1 MLSPGD
7 LQRLAAS
14 VRLPGMGPC
23 YMSYVALQHDWFRL
37 SLDVAAI
44 ARAAA
49 FSAAAAEVRADFLK
63 HTRDS
68 ICAAEKAAVV
78 AAAAQPGDGAGA
90 GCSITS
96 SSVQAGGRLAA
107 CCTCSSDPL
116 AFVAG
121 GGSSSTSS
129 ISSTGLLAGPWGI
142 SSVNSRFC
150 SWCQQQQVCSA
161 EQQLQLLQLAH
172 AAQRPR
178 AASCKRSC
186 FFQWHVDLA
195 AVRQLYEEVAAAGS
209 RDSRILRSPAHSFAG
224 YEWALQL
231 EITQT
236 KGATGFD
243 GSKPWALGVFL
254 TCQVRVEVPNKQA
267 AEAAAAAGATAGA
280 AAPCT
285 AGESAGSG
293 AAAGAGCSS
302 GSKAPA
308 VQQQQVQEQPP
319 SPLLMQL
326 VDFGFVSTAATISVR
341 EVGGKDKRCEKSWE
355 HATVRHRGWG
365 PACAAALLQHLEMYM
380 LCAFMPHN
388 ALYYAC
394 ASHSC

>member
-1 MLSPGD
+1 
-7 LQRLAAS
+7 
-14 VRLPGMGPC
+14 
-23 YMSYVALQHDWFRL
+23 MSYVALQHDWFRL
-37 SLDVAAI
+37 SLDVTAI

-49 FSAAAAEVRADFLK
+49 FSAAATEVRADFLK

-68 ICAAEKAAVV
+68 ISAAEKAAVL
-78 AAAAQPGDGAGA
+78 AAAGHTADAAGA
-90 GCSITS
+90 GCSS
-96 SSVQAGGRLAA
+96 SSNQAGGQLSA

-129 ISSTGLLAGPWGI
+129 SSSTGPIAGPWGI

-161 EQQLQLLQLAH
+161 DQQLQLLQLAH

-195 AVRQLYEEVAAAGS
+195 AIRQLYEEVAAAGS

-267 AEAAAAAGATAGA
+267 AEAAAAAVTAGA
-280 AAPCT
+280 TGACA
-285 AGESAGSG
+285 AGEVSGGG

-308 VQQQQVQEQPP
+308 VQPPQQQVAQSS

-355 HATVRHRGWG
+355 HATVRG
-365 PACAAALLQHLEMYM
+365 AAVGVIV
-380 LCAFMPHN
+380 
-388 ALYYAC
+388 
-394 ASHSC
+394 